1 MKIYNNTNIT
11 YSAIEHNSRKNTKQ
25 NVPADLEKKMTQY
38 TDTLSISK
46 TGQESFRHLSSVS
59 SMDYQNRFEKEVTDI
74 FVKEDTESVKTDS
87 FEHHVNRMAEA
98 YNKMK
103 NSIEE
108 KYAEQDYEPE
118 YYVTESGKIEELTK
132 EKELDMLNQA
142 YENQAFLSAIQ
153 SDNQK
158 LSQQYSGDWKDLR
171 LNLNVSDGDRKMLN
185 GIWDYYANKR

>member
-108 KYAEQDYEPE
+108 KIQKLQLMKKELADMFVENNE
-118 YYVTESGKIEELTK
+118 TNLAKMSKEEL
-132 EKELDMLNQA
+132 
-142 YENQAFLSAIQ
+142 LSLFEI
-153 SDNQK
+153 
-158 LSQQYSGDWKDLR
+158 
-171 LNLNVSDGDRKMLN
+171 
-185 GIWDYYANKR
+185 